1 MYSSKQ
7 SQFKIGVFKVID
19 QIEQNNI
26 FDTKR
31 IESEEYAR
39 DEREIERKR
48 GNKP

>member
-26 FDTKR
+26 FDTNGSNPKNTLEIR
-31 IESEEYAR
+31 
-39 DEREIERKR
+39 ERERER